1 LGQCR
6 IQQKYLDPSGALPK
20 CGQTRGIV
28 ASTILMQSRKLLVKS
43 VGHKHALKMFPG
55 MGVPVPKIRYLTR
68 MSLRFLAVLVGL
80 SLLGYLVFRTGPR
93 IVWKDLQTVGWGLAV
108 IIILGGFSQLVK
120 AWAWRQAFTCD
131 ISGLSWSRSIGT
143 QMASDAMGQLGVA
156 GKLVGEGIRISFL
169 GPTVPLPN
177 GISACAIDGA
187 LHSFTAAIV
196 TVLGITATLVVAPLS
211 GIWRVYAL
219 LVSSVLI
226 GVMVLATVG
235 VASRWPLAGK
245 VTRAIARLPF
255 LHDWVSGKQSI
266 IDSAENNLLT
276 FHRQAPAAF
285 WANLTLNALWH
296 ALAVLEVFVI
306 LRFMGARIAPIAAF
320 VAEGMTKVIN
330 LVGAL
335 NPGNLGTYEA
345 GNMLIAKMFGV
356 TGTAGLTLALC
367 RRARAVFWAGVGA
380 LCMVMMKRAD
390 WTARKAAT
398 SA

>member
-1 LGQCR
+1 V
-6 IQQKYLDPSGALPK
+6 ALQIAAQH
-20 CGQTRGIV
+20 GTIRLLATFIV
-28 ASTILMQSRKLLVKS
+28 PGENDSECLARTGVN
-43 VGHKHALKMFPG
+43 APWTMFPG
-55 MGVPVPKIRYLTR
+55 SGPMRIRFPRSRPPESLPPGASTSRLLLTQADR
-68 MSLRFLAVLVGL
+68 LTL
-80 SLLGYLVFRTGPR
+80 S
-93 IVWKDLQTVGWGLAV
+93 
-108 IIILGGFSQLVK
+108 
-120 AWAWRQAFTCD
+120 WRQAFTCD
-131 ISGLSWSRSIGT
+131 ISGLSWSRSVGT
-143 QMASDAMGQLGVA
+143 QLASDAMGQLGVA

-235 VASRWPLAGK
+235 VASRWPLVGSAA
-245 VTRAIARLPF
+245 RAIGRLPF
-255 LHDWVSGKQSI
+255 LHNWVSSKQSI

-296 ALAVLEVFVI
+296 ALAVLEVFAI

-367 RRARAVFWAGVGA
+367 RRARAVFWAGVGVT
-380 LCMVMMKRAD
+380 CMVAMKRTD
-390 WTARKAAT
+390 WRTRRTATRA
-398 SA
+398 